1 MNDYIDIANDKAR
14 VYEKALFLIV
24 GLSILGGMFIS
35 FSLSQEMVLETS
47 EPFRKNSWVSN
58 EVWIV
63 FTVCNNNGYYKYYS
77 WINYD
82 VFYWYV

>member
-47 EPFRKNSWVSN
+47 EPFRKNS
-58 EVWIV
+58 
-63 FTVCNNNGYYKYYS
+63 
-77 WINYD
+77 
-82 VFYWYV
+82 